1 MVERNLSNQT
11 LNLVEATLQG
21 NQYTILSINFIC
33 YFYSFH
39 IFILLIIKIQNSWT
53 TWRGKIDLK
62 NPNSL
67 KTRNPNFHWK
77 PLI

>member
-39 IFILLIIKIQNSWT
+39 IFILLIIKIQNSEQLEEVKLT
-53 TWRGKIDLK
+53 
-62 NPNSL
+62 
-67 KTRNPNFHWK
+67 
-77 PLI
+77 